1 MTPKGA
7 AAIALTIIIVCPI
20 ILGYAL
26 ASEDNEVTQDK
37 DTDFVSLTDMLF
49 NARSDYFVDYSKVNN
64 NSDMLQR
71 ITTQGNTYYTY
82 KSPDYVSVGDNY
94 SSLPAWTT
102 TSYDEIFPSSPDFT
116 TQTVAVPSVPGAPGG
131 VLVGSTSNYYTDWS
145 SSIAARVSGTLNAT
159 NYYLL
164 TANGNST
171 YIYIEG
177 VTDTSY
183 PAWDYANS
191 GAIQADTLY
200 AIRTADGWN
209 FEVNGTDYAAEWA
222 IICVEPSGSIDTYT
236 YAYNEVNPQINGDAA
251 DDWHLEMSD
260 IGGAVRVLKNGTYTY
275 YGGVRSVSHSP
286 AFTLIDD
293 LSVGRPEKIEV
304 SFPNSVLTY
313 YTKSF
318 TQYADPAYGWR
329 NATSDFPVYRNAWY
343 NQFEN
348 AEVTFYIH
356 FDGNGRSEF
365 YEDFTTMFP
374 LLQLNRVNGTVTA
387 LNGNGSATLG
397 TYSYARV
404 VFDTRED
411 VITISGLSSWPTMG
425 GIPNLL
431 NTVTL
436 DYDFNGYIEQLKIVD
451 QYASIP
457 AVVADN
463 YTTNG
468 NSVEIVRP
476 VASPFYTFILRNSN
490 GDTVPTSNWTATM
503 GSDLR
508 TVTFTPTALPDGLY
522 TFYISS
528 PQVGSYSETVYVGNA
543 ANVTTSPIS
552 YRVDNALVVAGQYP
566 STVDYALNV
575 WGLFPNDTY
584 QRVYINSI
592 GVYGDSI
599 TIAGNSYTVTDG
611 MIAVTNTETGELEN
625 VKLLQAAIVMTVDG
639 GRYTTTVNG
648 IPVTVGSSTVPTV
661 VFNGEWSLTATRNT
675 VTEETVIKSEWVPG
689 EFALDDNGF
698 VLVMLLTAMGA
709 FVVLGMTG
717 ARSGAKV
724 ALLALICGGAALIG
738 LTII

>member
-20 ILGYAL
+20 VLGYAL
-26 ASEDNEVTQDK
+26 ASDDREVTQDK
-37 DTDFVSLTDMLF
+37 DTDFFSLTDTLF
-49 NARSDYFVDYSKVNN
+49 NARSDYFIDYNKVNN
-64 NSDMLQR
+64 NSDMIQR
-71 ITTQGNTYYTY
+71 ITAQGNTYYTFT
-82 KSPDYVSVGDNY
+82 SPDYVSVGDNY
-94 SSLPAWTT
+94 SSLPAYTT
-102 TSYDEIFPSSPDFT
+102 TSYDSIFPSSPDFT
-116 TQTVAVPSVPGAPGG
+116 TRTVTVPSDPTAPGG
-131 VLVGSTSNYYTDWS
+131 VLLGSTSNYYADWS
-145 SSIAARVSGTLNAT
+145 SSIAARVSSTLIAT

-164 TANGNST
+164 TATGSQT
-171 YIYIEG
+171 YVYIEG

-183 PAWDYANS
+183 PSWDYANA
-191 GAIQADTLY
+191 GAIQADTMN
-200 AIRTADGWN
+200 AIRTADGWRII
-209 FEVNGTDYAAEWA
+209 VDGTGYNAEWA
-222 IICVEPSGSIDTYT
+222 IICVSPSGSIEINTYD
-236 YAYNEVNPQINGDAA
+236 YNEVSPQVNGDAA
-251 DDWHLEMSD
+251 EDWHLEMPY
-260 IGGAVRVLKNGTYTY
+260 IGGAVRTFKDGTYTY
-275 YGGVRSVSHSP
+275 YGGVRSVAHSP
-286 AFTLIDD
+286 SYTLIDG

-304 SFPNSVLTY
+304 SYPNSILTY

-329 NATSDFPVYRNAWY
+329 NATSDFPIYRNAWY

-348 AEVTFYIH
+348 AEVTFYVH

-365 YEDFTTMFP
+365 YENFTDPFP

-387 LNGNGSATLG
+387 LNGNGSVTLG
-397 TYSYARV
+397 TYAYARV

-436 DYDFNGYIEQLKIVD
+436 DYDFDGYIEQLKIVD
-451 QYASIP
+451 QYTSIP

-468 NSVEIVRP
+468 NPVTIVRP
-476 VASPFYTFILRNSN
+476 LAIPFYTFILRNSD
-490 GDTVPTSNWTATM
+490 GDTVPSSDWMATM

-508 TVTFTPTALPDGLY
+508 TVTFTPTALSDGIY
-522 TFYISS
+522 TLYISS

-566 STVDYALNV
+566 STVDYTLNV

-599 TIAGNSYTVTDG
+599 TIAGNNYIVTDG
-611 MIAVTNTETGELEN
+611 TISVTNAETGEIQN
-625 VKLLQAAIVMTVDG
+625 VKLLQAAIVMTVEG
-639 GRYTTTVNG
+639 GRHTTTVNG

-698 VLVMLLTAMGA
+698 VLVMLLAAVGA

-717 ARSGAKV
+717 ARSGAKIGI
-724 ALLALICGGAALIG
+724 LALICGGAAIIG